1 MKLAIKHTQEVALQ
15 AEKKEQDFRR
25 ELGKVSKVHK
35 RKTEENFYMLKEIQ
49 EIKELLPQLTLAIKE
64 AKAGVV
70 TMAKSIEEEV
80 KVEDYLFNT
89 VVPKLNSAI
98 TET

>member
-1 MKLAIKHTQEVALQ
+1 
-15 AEKKEQDFRR
+15 
-25 ELGKVSKVHK
+25 
-35 RKTEENFYMLKEIQ
+35 
-49 EIKELLPQLTLAIKE
+49 
-64 AKAGVV
+64 
-70 TMAKSIEEEV
+70 MAKSIEEEV